1 MKNLID
7 STTNMQMCTQMP
19 EIGIKTSKDLRVI
32 KYKKMILTILN
43 KRNEKPSQLGKK
55 RIVENS
61 YIRNEKDKHT
71 GLL

>member
-55 RIVENS
+55 E
-61 YIRNEKDKHT
+61 
-71 GLL
+71 L